1 MSNLLLGNQ
10 YMMISNLIDELD
22 DSVSFMETLMEF
34 ADEEGTQRRTDKEI
48 LIENANQFLK
58 HLKSKLIEKLENGE
72 DDNSYRIC
80 SECEDIMSEGYCI
93 EDGSAYYCSD
103 DCLERNMTKEEYLES
118 YADGEGSSYYTAWE
132 G

>member
-10 YMMISNLIDELD
+10 YMMISELIDELN
-22 DSVSFMETLMEF
+22 DSIMFMETLMEF
-34 ADEEGTQRRTDKEI
+34 EDDEVTQRRTDKEN
-48 LIENANQFLK
+48 LIESANQFLK
-58 HLKSKLIEKLENGE
+58 EFESELMEKLENGE
-72 DDNSYRIC
+72 DDNSYRFC
-80 SECEDIMSEGYCI
+80 SECERIMNEGYLI
-93 EDGSAYYCSD
+93 NDGDEYYCSD